1 MLFKVT
7 HCEWL
12 IFIVEVIS
20 ILTYKEFYEIANVE
34 QHSEFESYLKRI
46 VFDKKERNAFYTRL
60 LDINPILSVDTFKP
74 YFELYSAERKSNMQD
89 YTPDSV
95 AGLLAVL
102 TRSSAEDLQNSKYAG
117 YDMTAGTGALLIQKW
132 NDDRIQETPWSYAP
146 HRYLYRGDELAD
158 NVIPYLIHN
167 LAIRGMNAIVVHGN
181 ALEGHIKQIYFI
193 QNSRDDFMAFSDVN
207 VMPHSDDAMHE
218 FGVKTWKEKAIDYK
232 ESSKVEWQRAL
243 PMKRQALEVQ
253 KGTPGEYV
261 KKEDVMTI
269 GDIAQVERAKAKKA
283 YPLGTI
289 VVQMSA
295 TKGQIGLLES
305 DGEVLP
311 KYACVIPNDNCQS
324 EFLFY
329 MIKRNTPRH
338 FHRVQ
343 EDLNLKLE
351 DIASIPVSVP
361 VARMSLVE
369 LIEIKNSV
377 EQLSLF

>member
-1 MLFKVT
+1 MEVS
-7 HCEWL
+7 
-12 IFIVEVIS
+12 FII
-20 ILTYKEFYEIANVE
+20 TYKEFYEIANVE

-89 YTPDSV
+89 YTPVPV
-95 AGLLAVL
+95 AGLLSVL
-102 TRSSAEDLQNSKYAG
+102 TRSSAEDLQNSKYSG

-181 ALEGHIKQIYFI
+181 ALEGQIKQIYFI
-193 QNSRDDFMAFSDVN
+193 QNSHDDFMAFSDVN
-207 VMPHSDDAMHE
+207 VMPHSDDAMRE
-218 FGVKTWKEKAIDYK
+218 FGVKSWKEKAIDYK

-253 KGTPGEYV
+253 KGIPGEYV
-261 KKEDVMTI
+261 KKEDVLTL

-295 TKGQIGLLES
+295 TKGQE
-305 DGEVLP
+305 
-311 KYACVIPNDNCQS
+311 
-324 EFLFY
+324 
-329 MIKRNTPRH
+329 
-338 FHRVQ
+338 
-343 EDLNLKLE
+343 
-351 DIASIPVSVP
+351 
-361 VARMSLVE
+361 
-369 LIEIKNSV
+369 
-377 EQLSLF
+377 